1 MITDTTGAL
10 TIQTS
15 GVNAIAISSSQ
26 VVTLTNALLPA
37 SGGTGVT
44 SLGTGVA
51 TALGQNVTGSGSI
64 VLGTSPS
71 VASPTF
77 TGTATAAAL
86 TVTGTTTLNTGLTGL
101 AKLTSGVVSAGTAGT
116 DYVAPGTATTFTALQ
131 TFRGTTTN
139 AALVTYNILEAA
151 SISATAATG
160 TIDFYVTSQS
170 VLYYTSNATANWTVN
185 FTGSAGTTLATIMAT
200 GQSISATFLVTQGTT
215 AYYNSVVQVD
225 GATVTPKWQNGSAPT
240 SGNASSIDAY
250 SYAIIKTGTSSF
262 TVLASVTKF
271 A

>member
-44 SLGTGVA
+44 ALGTGVA

-101 AKLTSGVVSAGTAGT
+101 AKLTAGVVSAGTAGT

-131 TFRGTTTN
+131 TFAGTSSN
-139 AALVTYNILEAA
+139 AALATDNILEVATVT
-151 SISATAATG
+151 ATAATG
-160 TIDFYVTSQS
+160 TIDFYVTTQS
-170 VLYYTSNATANWTVN
+170 VLYYTSNASANWTVN
-185 FTGSAGTTLATIMAT
+185 FTGSPGTTLNTIMAT
-200 GQSISATFLVTQGTT
+200 GQSISTTFLVTQGAT
-215 AYYNSVVQVD
+215 AYYNSAVQID
-225 GATVTPKWQNGSAPT
+225 GASVTPKWLNGFAPTAGSA
-240 SGNASSIDAY
+240 SAIDVY
-250 SYAIIKTGTSSF
+250 SYVIIKTGTNAY
-262 TVLASVTKF
+262 TVLASVSKF
-271 A
+271 D